1 MESKREQCALK
12 RKLCFRIFVFA
23 ISMLI
28 TLGYVIWNK
37 NNATI
42 WTVMVGFSGSAAV
55 WALVEIVDFFI
66 ETYQTFE
73 KESNDFSIMIEEH
86 WSKLRDIF
94 RSKSEAKDVPWED
107 VFNNV
112 NDLYNDIA
120 AFPFHGNVYPISEEF
135 EKAAYY
141 ITRLYWKAD
150 GYKYSKKRNDTQE
163 YWEAFY
169 KTFVMISDDLPGK
182 SKKTLEE
189 IMQLN
194 EKIDKLRDIDVTFKE
209 FDHPKGMIDYCD
221 VGDLGKTVS
230 LPSGEIQ
237 YKTFKPAYDF
247 HREFNENQKDGVI
260 VTVVNLL
267 RRKTKQWD
275 GEDE

>member
-1 MESKREQCALK
+1 M
-12 RKLCFRIFVFA
+12 
-23 ISMLI
+23 
-28 TLGYVIWNK
+28 
-37 NNATI
+37 
-42 WTVMVGFSGSAAV
+42 
-55 WALVEIVDFFI
+55 
-66 ETYQTFE
+66 
-73 KESNDFSIMIEEH
+73 
-86 WSKLRDIF
+86 RDIF

-112 NDLYNDIA
+112 NDLYNDTA

-163 YWEAFY
+163 YWETFY

-182 SKKTLEE
+182 SQKTLEE

-194 EKIDKLRDIDVTFKE
+194 EKIDKLRDIDVTFEE

-221 VGDLGKTVS
+221 IGDLGKNIS
-230 LPSGEIQ
+230 LPSGKIQ
-237 YKTFKPAYDF
+237 YRTFKPAYDF
-247 HREFNENQKDGVI
+247 HCEFNEGQKNGVI